1 MALKKPPPLVPSIL
15 IASCEATGPMA
26 SVCVGVV
33 ASSIT
38 GAPLSSFSGWPS
50 GPFFGCWKAVA
61 SIVCTLL

>member
-26 SVCVGVV
+26 NVCVCVV

-61 SIVCTLL
+61 STVCTLL